1 MSSVLAKRI
10 DLLMTESAFEVLA
23 KARKLEAQGR
33 SVIHLEIGEPDFD
46 TPQHIKDAAVRALAD
61 GYTHYPPT
69 AGLPQVRQAVAEY
82 VARSRAIPVA
92 AEEVIITPGAKPI
105 LFFLPLACL
114 ESGDEA
120 IYPDPG
126 FPTYQSMIRFTG
138 ARPVPIT
145 LHEELDFRLD
155 VDELRRL
162 ITPKTK
168 MIILNSPH
176 NPTGG
181 VLSQEDLEGIAEAVR
196 GRNLVVLADEI
207 YSRILYDRKHHS
219 LASLPGM
226 KEQVVILDGF
236 SKTYAMTGWRLGYG
250 VMRAD
255 LADAVRKLM
264 VNSVS
269 CTAAFSQMATIQAL
283 QGPQEEAEA
292 MVAEFRCRR
301 DLLVAGLNRIP
312 GVSCRLPVGAFYAF
326 PNVKSFGRSSGEIA
340 NLLLEQGGVA
350 TLAGRSFGEQG
361 EGYLR
366 LSYANSTPNLE
377 EALVRIE
384 RTLALLT

>member
-10 DLLMTESAFEVLA
+10 DLLATESAFEVLA
-23 KARKLEAQGR
+23 KARRLEALGR
-33 SVIHLEIGEPDFD
+33 NVIHLEIGEPDFD
-46 TPQHIKDAAVRALAD
+46 TPQHIKDAAVRALAE
-61 GYTHYPPT
+61 GYTHYAPT
-69 AGLPQVRQAVAEY
+69 TGLPQVRQAVAEH
-82 VARSRAIPVA
+82 VARSRAIPVD

-105 LFFLPLACL
+105 LFFLALACL
-114 ESGDEA
+114 EPGDEA
-120 IYPDPG
+120 IFPDPG
-126 FPTYQSMIRFTG
+126 FSTYLSMIRFTG
-138 ARPVPIT
+138 ARPVPIA
-145 LHEELDFRLD
+145 LREELNFRLD
-155 VDELRRL
+155 IDELRRL

-181 VLSQEDLEGIAEAVR
+181 ALSPEDMEGIAEAIR
-196 GRNLVVLADEI
+196 GRDLVVLSDEI
-207 YSRILYDRKHHS
+207 YSRILYDRKHLS

-226 KEQVVILDGF
+226 KEQVVILDGL
-236 SKTYAMTGWRLGYG
+236 SKSYAMTGWRLGYG

-255 LADAVRKLM
+255 LAEAVRKLM

-269 CTAAFSQMATIQAL
+269 CTAGFSQMAVIQAL

-292 MVAEFRCRR
+292 MVAEFRHRR
-301 DLLVAGLNRIP
+301 DLLVAGLNLIP

-326 PNVKSFGRSSGEIA
+326 PNVKSFGRPSGEIA

-384 RTLALLT
+384 RTLAILN

>member
-10 DLLMTESAFEVLA
+10 DLLATESAFEVLA
-23 KARKLEAQGR
+23 KARRLEAQGR

-61 GYTHYPPT
+61 GYTHYTPT
-69 AGLPQVRQAVAEY
+69 SGLPQVRQAVAEH

-114 ESGDEA
+114 EPGDEA

-138 ARPVPIT
+138 ARPVPIA

-264 VNSVS
+264 INSVS
-269 CTAAFSQMATIQAL
+269 CTAGFSQMAAIQAL

-292 MVAEFRCRR
+292 MVAKFRCRR

-350 TLAGRSFGEQG
+350 T
-361 EGYLR
+361 
-366 LSYANSTPNLE
+366 
-377 EALVRIE
+377 
-384 RTLALLT
+384 